1 MSGRA
6 SQAIGKAEQQHV
18 VALYRS
24 VGAQV
29 YVLGTT
35 RRRGDR
41 CPSCHAFVP
50 NRDHGTHQTPGVA
63 DLAVFLPHRSD
74 DPARFL
80 WHEVKAGSG
89 RLSADQVIFRDWC
102 VATGIEHVVGGL
114 DAAIAYLVRIGRARV
129 DQFTH
134 YRTTRMPG

>member
-1 MSGRA
+1 MGRT

-35 RRRGDR
+35 RRKGDR

-63 DLAVFLPHRSD
+63 DLAVFLPHRGAD
-74 DPARFL
+74 DPARFV

-89 RLSADQVIFRDWC
+89 RLSREQAIFREWC
-102 VATGIEHVVGGL
+102 TATELEHVVGGL
-114 DAAIAYLVRIGRARV
+114 DAAIAYLVRIGRAKTT
-129 DQFTH
+129 QFPH
-134 YRTTRMPG
+134 YRTEPKG

>member
-1 MSGRA
+1 MGRA

-35 RRRGDR
+35 RRKGDR
-41 CPSCHAFVP
+41 CPHCQAFVP
-50 NRDHGTHQTPGVA
+50 NRDHGTHQTPGVP
-63 DLAVFLPHRSD
+63 DLAVFLPPKGAE
-74 DPARFL
+74 PARFV

-89 RLSADQVIFRDWC
+89 RLSGDQTIFRDWC
-102 VATGIEHVVGGL
+102 TATDSEHVVGGL
-114 DAAIAYLVRIGRARV
+114 DAAIAYLVRVGRAKTT
-129 DQFTH
+129 QFPH
-134 YRTTRMPG
+134 YRTELKG